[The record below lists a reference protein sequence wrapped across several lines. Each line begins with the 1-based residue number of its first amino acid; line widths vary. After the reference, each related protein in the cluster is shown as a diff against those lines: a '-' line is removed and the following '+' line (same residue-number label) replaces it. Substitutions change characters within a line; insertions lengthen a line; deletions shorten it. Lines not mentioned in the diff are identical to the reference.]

1 MCRTY
6 WADFLPAVPRSPYHS
21 VCWTLWAW
29 APTADSFKRV
39 FCCICERA
47 RVREWLLVPAADA
60 TPTLRNEDYLP
71 ARAMGWDGVGWLL
84 GWFHVTLRLKNPSL
98 GRDSVLSW
106 ELAWKMTR
114 WQIPTSVS
122 ASIVVDIEPDTCSQ
136 TLWHMPD
143 EVFWGHTFCNPCWQ
157 STWLITGKPSA
168 PFDSHESAAQCVVMY
183 SMWGKL
189 FCHWTWKCN
198 HKP

>member
-1 MCRTY
+1 MVKKKKNVFKRGMCRTY

-71 ARAMGWDGVGWLL
+71 ARAMGWGGFWGDFMSHCDWKTRPLVETLSSAGSWHGKWHDGKYPPVCLPLSWWTSNLTHAHRL
-84 GWFHVTLRLKNPSL
+84 YDTCQMKSFEVTLSVTHA
-98 GRDSVLSW
+98 DSPPGW
-106 ELAWKMTR
+106 
-114 WQIPTSVS
+114 
-122 ASIVVDIEPDTCSQ
+122 
-136 TLWHMPD
+136 
-143 EVFWGHTFCNPCWQ
+143 
-157 STWLITGKPSA
+157 
-168 PFDSHESAAQCVVMY
+168 
-183 SMWGKL
+183 
-189 FCHWTWKCN
+189 
-198 HKP
+198 